1 MRSPA
6 KGRGARFNTP
16 NKFEALHLEPME
28 VESQDDGDRPV
39 RTIFYKDTSKS
50 VLARNDSPDVP
61 FTYSL
66 NPYRGCEHGCIY
78 CYARPSHEYLGF
90 SAGLDFETKILVKHD
105 APELLAKELNRKS
118 WKPQWVC
125 LSGNTDCYQPAERS
139 LRLTRRCLEV
149 FLRFRNPLGIITKNY
164 LVTRDLDILKNLSAM
179 NLVDVTISITS
190 LDADLVRLMEP
201 RTTTPAKRFDAV
213 ELLLKN
219 GVPVNIN
226 ISPIIPGLNDEEI
239 PAILKAAAKRGAT
252 RASYTLVRLPG
263 AVGTLFFEWVERSL
277 PGKAQKILRRIKETH
292 RGTLDDGRWGLR
304 MSGEGMWSETVNRL
318 FELNCKKFGFEKHHP
333 VLTTEHFRNDRGKQ
347 AELFG

>member
-1 MRSPA
+1 MHPPA

-28 VESQDDGDRPV
+28 VESSEDDDRSI
-39 RTIFYKDTSKS
+39 RTVFYKDSSKS

-105 APELLAKELNRKS
+105 APELLAKEFNKKS
-118 WKPQWVC
+118 WKPDWVC

-139 LRLTRRCLEV
+139 LRITRRCLEV
-149 FLRFRNPLGIITKNY
+149 FLRFRNPVGIITKNF
-164 LVTRDLDILKNLSAM
+164 LITRDLDILKDLSTL

-190 LDADLVRLMEP
+190 MNDDLVRVMEP
-201 RTTTPAKRFDAV
+201 RTSISAKRFEAV
-213 ELLLKN
+213 ELLLKS

-239 PAILKAAAKRGAT
+239 PAILREAAARGAT

-263 AVGTLFFEWVERSL
+263 AVGPLFSEWAERSL
-277 PGKAQKILRRIKETH
+277 PGRAQKILRRIRETH
-292 RGTLDDGRWGLR
+292 SGTLDDARWGLR
-304 MSGEGMWSETVNRL
+304 MSGEGKWSETVNNL
-318 FELNCKKFGFEKHHP
+318 FTLNCRKYGFEKHHP
-333 VLTTEHFRNDRGKQ
+333 ALTTEHFRNEHGRQ